1 MPCPH
6 FDIKIV
12 QRSNRQSAVASA
24 AYQSGERLFS
34 EYDQKQKYYS
44 HKSEIVHTEILLP
57 PHAPPDYADRNTL
70 WNAAEAAEKQWNSQ
84 LARRFI
90 IAIPRELPPEQYAVL
105 IRDYCR
111 EQFVSKG
118 MIADFAIHDKG
129 TGNPHAHILL
139 TMRALDE
146 SGRWLPKSR
155 KVYDLDGNGERIRL
169 PSGRWKSH
177 KEDTVDWNDQ
187 KYAEIWRQGWA
198 DMANRY
204 LEANDRPERLD
215 LRSYARQG
223 IDKIPT
229 VHMGSAACQM
239 EKKGIQTNIGNLNRD
254 IKAANSLM
262 QSIRQMVRHLKG
274 WIADLK
280 EKKAVLLEAL
290 EQAREPTLPELL
302 FQYLEQRGGERAG
315 WTSRGKLKGTVA
327 DYNKVQAAMD
337 FLRKKGISTVESL
350 DTRLDEISKAAVSVM
365 GSMKKS
371 EKRIKAINTMLS
383 YIDKYEANKPV
394 HAEYAAIGWK
404 KKKEKFAES
413 HREEL
418 DTYNAAIRYLK
429 ANLKGNSYSRKDLES
444 EREQLAAALPGQRKE
459 LEAVQADVKV
469 LRDVRHWLNQVL
481 PSEQY
486 RQTADPGR
494 KPSVQE
500 SLKGRQERIRQEQ
513 AAKSQPP
520 RTQKQQNME
529 L

>member
-6 FDIKIV
+6 CKITIV
-12 QRSNRQSAVASA
+12 KRSENESAVSAA
-24 AYQSGERLFS
+24 AYQSGEKLFS
-34 EYDQKQKYYS
+34 EYDQQQKYYPYKNEVT
-44 HKSEIVHTEILLP
+44 HKEILLP
-57 PHAPPDYADRNTL
+57 ANAPPEYADRNTL
-70 WNAAEAAEKQWNSQ
+70 WNAAEAQEKQWDSQ
-84 LARRFI
+84 LARRFVL
-90 IAIPRELPPEQYAVL
+90 AIPRELPTEQYADL
-105 IRDYCR
+105 LRDYCR
-111 EQFVSKG
+111 EFFVSKG

-129 TGNPHAHILL
+129 DGNPHAHILL
-139 TMRALDE
+139 TMRAMDE
-146 SGRWLPKSR
+146 NGKWLPKCR
-155 KVYDLDGNGERIRL
+155 KIYDLDENGERIRL

-177 KEDTVDWNDQ
+177 KQNTVDWNDR

-198 DMANRY
+198 DTANRY
-204 LEANDRPERLD
+204 LEANNRPERLD

-223 IDKIPT
+223 IDQIPT
-229 VHMGSAACQM
+229 VHMGPAVCQM

-262 QSIRQMVRHLKG
+262 QSIRQMVCHLKG

-280 EKKAVLLEAL
+280 EKRDVLMEAW
-290 EQAREPTLPELL
+290 EQAKEPGIPELL
-302 FQYLEQRGGERAG
+302 FRYLELRSGERTG
-315 WTSRGKLKGTVA
+315 WTAKGQLKGSVS
-327 DYNKVQAAMD
+327 DFNKVQAAID
-337 FLRKKGISTVESL
+337 FLKAREITTVESL
-350 DTRLDEISKAAVSVM
+350 DRHLDGISEKAVSIR
-365 GSMKKS
+365 GGMKKA
-371 EKRIKAINTMLS
+371 EKRIRAIDTMLA
-383 YIDKYEANKPV
+383 YIEKYETYRPV
-394 HAEYAAIGWK
+394 HEEYAAIGWK

-418 DTYNAAIRYLK
+418 DAYNAAVRYFK

-444 EREQLAAALPGQRKE
+444 ERQQLAAALPGQREE

-486 RQTADPGR
+486 RQTAEPGR

-513 AAKSQPP
+513 SEKQKPP

>member
-1 MPCPH
+1 
-6 FDIKIV
+6 
-12 QRSNRQSAVASA
+12 
-24 AYQSGERLFS
+24 
-34 EYDQKQKYYS
+34 
-44 HKSEIVHTEILLP
+44 
-57 PHAPPDYADRNTL
+57 
-70 WNAAEAAEKQWNSQ
+70 
-84 LARRFI
+84 
-90 IAIPRELPPEQYAVL
+90 
-105 IRDYCR
+105 
-111 EQFVSKG
+111 
-118 MIADFAIHDKG
+118 
-129 TGNPHAHILL
+129 
-139 TMRALDE
+139 
-146 SGRWLPKSR
+146 
-155 KVYDLDGNGERIRL
+155 
-169 PSGRWKSH
+169 
-177 KEDTVDWNDQ
+177 
-187 KYAEIWRQGWA
+187 
-198 DMANRY
+198 
-204 LEANDRPERLD
+204 
-215 LRSYARQG
+215 
-223 IDKIPT
+223 
-229 VHMGSAACQM
+229 M
-239 EKKGIQTNIGNLNRD
+239 EKKRIQTSIGNLNRD
-254 IKAANSLM
+254 IRAANSLM

-290 EQAREPTLPELL
+290 EQAKEPTLPELL
-302 FQYLEQRGGERAG
+302 FQYLELRGGERAD

-337 FLRKKGISTVESL
+337 FLRKKGISTVGSL

-404 KKKEKFAES
+404 KKEEKFAES

-418 DTYNAAIRYLK
+418 DAYNAAIRYFK

-494 KPSVQE
+494 KPSVQG
-500 SLKGRQERIRQEQ
+500 SLQLHPAQAGGRKAPLPHMVEPEAGTPEHPHQMGKERPGER
-513 AAKSQPP
+513 AV
-520 RTQKQQNME
+520 R
-529 L
+529 LGLLRD